1 MQAEADVGGL
11 YGDRHVQ
18 ALRAAHGKKEG
29 GKKKRKRGDAEDEEA
44 SSVDETSDASD
55 DAVGTQ
61 LSSRP
66 STSYN

>member
-1 MQAEADVGGL
+1 MQAEADVGGSG
-11 YGDRHVQ
+11 YRHVQ

-29 GKKKRKRGDAEDEEA
+29 GKKKRKRGDEDEEA